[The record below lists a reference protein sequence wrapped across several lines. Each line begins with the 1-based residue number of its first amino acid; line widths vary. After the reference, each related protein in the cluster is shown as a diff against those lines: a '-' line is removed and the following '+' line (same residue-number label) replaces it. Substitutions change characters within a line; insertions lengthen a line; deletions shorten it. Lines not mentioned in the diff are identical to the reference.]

1 MAAPEAPRPALG
13 RLIIRDMS
21 AQRTV
26 WSFVARI
33 WLEGEPDAN
42 PIWRGHIQHVRS
54 NQEAYFQE
62 LAEMSAFI
70 EQVAR
75 IPGPKATERPPPS
88 AAVVTRKPKD

>member
-1 MAAPEAPRPALG
+1 
-13 RLIIRDMS
+13 MS

-42 PIWRGHIQHVRS
+42 PIWRGRIQHVQS
-54 NQEAYFQE
+54 NQEAYFQD
-62 LAEMSAFI
+62 LGEMSAFI
-70 EQVAR
+70 ERVAR